1 MIRLARRTG
10 AAQTITEDNKKLM
23 QTVKKCGTV
32 SILGRPNVGKSTL
45 LNQLIGE
52 KVSIVSPKPQTT
64 RNKITGVLTRDAV
77 QMIFLDTPGLHKP
90 RSKLGDRMIK
100 TIYSTA
106 DDVDLAV
113 LVAQAD
119 KLPGKPE
126 QMLVERLAHNGIP
139 CILALNKTDA
149 SKKDAIL
156 EVIGRYAALHTFAA
170 VVPVS
175 ALTGDGCDALLD
187 EIEALLPEG
196 EHIFPDDALTD
207 QPERVLAAELV
218 REQLMRALYEEIP
231 HGVVCETERFEEQE
245 DGQIEIDVLIVCEK
259 DSHKSI
265 IIGRQGSMLKSVG
278 TAARAEIEKMLDA
291 PVFLKLWVKVKNDW
305 RNNAYFLSELSV
317 MQEQ

>member
-1 MIRLARRTG
+1 MN
-10 AAQTITEDNKKLM
+10 DM
-23 QTVKKCGTV
+23 QALSKCGTV

-64 RNKITGVLTRDAV
+64 RNKITGVLTRGNV

-90 RSKLGDRMIK
+90 QSKLGDRMIK

-106 DDVDLAV
+106 DDVDLAI

-119 KLPGKPE
+119 KQPGKPE
-126 QMLVERLAHNGIP
+126 ITLIERLKKNEIP
-139 CILALNKTDA
+139 CILVLNKTDI
-149 SKKDAIL
+149 SRKDIIL
-156 EVIGRYAALHTFAA
+156 ETIGQYAALHDFAA
-170 VVPVS
+170 VIPLS
-175 ALTGDGCDALLD
+175 ARTGDGCDELLS
-187 EIEALLPEG
+187 EIEERLPEG
-196 EHIFPDDALTD
+196 EHLLPDDALTD

-218 REQLMRALYEEIP
+218 REQLLRALNEEVP
-231 HGVVCETERFEEQE
+231 HGIVCETERFAE
-245 DGQIEIDVLIVCEK
+245 DETGKIEIDVLIVCEK

-265 IIGRQGSMLKSVG
+265 IIGRQGSMLKHVG
-278 TAARAEIEKMLDA
+278 SAARLEIERLLDA

-317 MQEQ
+317 MQDQEL

>member
-1 MIRLARRTG
+1 MNDI
-10 AAQTITEDNKKLM
+10 QTLS
-23 QTVKKCGTV
+23 KCGTV

-64 RNKITGVLTRDAV
+64 RNKITGVLTRGNI

-90 RSKLGDRMIK
+90 QSKLGDRMIK

-106 DDVDLAV
+106 DDVDLAI

-119 KLPGKPE
+119 KQPGKPE
-126 QMLVERLAHNGIP
+126 ITLMERLAKNEIP
-139 CILALNKTDA
+139 CILVLNKTDI
-149 SKKDAIL
+149 SRKDIIL
-156 EVIGRYAALHTFAA
+156 DTIAQYAALHEFAA
-170 VVPVS
+170 VIPVS
-175 ALTGDGCDALLD
+175 ARTGDGCDVLLS
-187 EIEALLPEG
+187 EIENRLPEG
-196 EHIFPDDALTD
+196 EHLLPDDALTD

-218 REQLMRALYEEIP
+218 REQLLRALNEEVP
-231 HGVVCETERFEEQE
+231 HGIVCETERFAE
-245 DGQIEIDVLIVCEK
+245 DENGKIEIDVLIVCEK

-265 IIGRQGSMLKSVG
+265 IIGRQGSMLKHVG
-278 TAARAEIEKMLDA
+278 SAARLEIERLLDA

-317 MQEQ
+317 MQEQEL

>member
-1 MIRLARRTG
+1 MN
-10 AAQTITEDNKKLM
+10 DM
-23 QTVKKCGTV
+23 QVLSKCGTV

-64 RNKITGVLTRDAV
+64 RNKITGVLTCGNV

-90 RSKLGDRMIK
+90 QSKLGDRMIK

-106 DDVDLAV
+106 DDVDLAI

-119 KLPGKPE
+119 KQPGKPE
-126 QMLVERLAHNGIP
+126 ITLIERLKKNEIP
-139 CILALNKTDA
+139 CILALNKTDV
-149 SKKDAIL
+149 SRKDIIL
-156 EVIGRYAALHTFAA
+156 ETIGQYAALHDFAA
-170 VVPVS
+170 VIPLS
-175 ALTGDGCDALLD
+175 ARTGDGCDELLS
-187 EIEALLPEG
+187 EIEERLPEG
-196 EHIFPDDALTD
+196 EHLLPDDALTD

-218 REQLMRALYEEIP
+218 REQLLRALNEEVP
-231 HGVVCETERFEEQE
+231 HGIVCETERFVE
-245 DGQIEIDVLIVCEK
+245 DETGKIEIDVLIVCEK

-265 IIGRQGSMLKSVG
+265 IIGRQGSMLKHVG
-278 TAARAEIEKMLDA
+278 SAARLEIERLLDA

-317 MQEQ
+317 MQDQEL